1 MALPRSVTVLG
12 DKIRVL
18 QVDAKT
24 MKYEA
29 QDDTA
34 IGLALLLENKILI
47 LKNLPEKEKPRV
59 LTHEIVHFILYKT
72 CSNVSISAEM
82 EEVLCQVIATTFG
95 QMDLR
100 FKKR

>member
-47 LKNLPEKEKPRV
+47 LKKCHRSFPAD
-59 LTHEIVHFILYKT
+59 F
-72 CSNVSISAEM
+72 S
-82 EEVLCQVIATTFG
+82 
-95 QMDLR
+95 
-100 FKKR
+100 FKLA